1 MSDVGYTVKSKQR
14 EGEGEHFEI
23 FEIFEILGNRNAI
36 KHQKSPSP

>member
-23 FEIFEILGNRNAI
+23 FEILGNQNAI